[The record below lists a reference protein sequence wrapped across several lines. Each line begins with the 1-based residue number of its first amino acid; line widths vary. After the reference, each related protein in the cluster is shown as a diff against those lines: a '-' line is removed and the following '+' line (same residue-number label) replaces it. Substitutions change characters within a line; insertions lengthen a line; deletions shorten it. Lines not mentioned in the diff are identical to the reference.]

1 MRSKSPKSS
10 ARATAAR
17 PKKKTTARA
26 KPAAAARARGRAT
39 AKPAAAKP
47 ARGASAK
54 KAATATTKTKQKQA
68 AAPKKQAAAPKKQA
82 AAPKARTAR
91 APRVPAQPTKA
102 ARPAA
107 PAHRAPAPAPRAA
120 LDPRLAELI
129 RRLLKVEL
137 HLHIEGTLEPELA
150 FALAARHGVALP
162 YGSVEELRAA
172 YAFDDLQSF
181 LDLYY
186 ATCAVLRDRSDFYTL
201 AMAYFARAH
210 ADNIVHAELFF
221 DPQTHT
227 SRGVPIGE
235 VIGGLR
241 DAMSDAERRYG
252 ITSELIL
259 CFLRHLSEDAALA
272 TLESAIPYRSELAGV
287 GLDSG
292 ERGNPPEKFVH
303 VFARAKSLGF
313 RLVAHAGE
321 EGPAAY
327 IRDALDLLQVE
338 RIDHGVR
345 CEEDPALVERLIRDR
360 TPLTVCPLSNVKLR
374 VFDKLADHN
383 LARLLERGV
392 NITIHS
398 DDPAYFGGY
407 LGENFRAC
415 AAELGLGARQL
426 TELCENAIRAAFI
439 PATEK
444 ASHLARLRRAVAQW
458 TMRAIL

>member
-1 MRSKSPKSS
+1 M
-10 ARATAAR
+10 A
-17 PKKKTTARA
+17 
-26 KPAAAARARGRAT
+26 PAAQGPAT
-39 AKPAAAKP
+39 
-47 ARGASAK
+47 
-54 KAATATTKTKQKQA
+54 
-68 AAPKKQAAAPKKQA
+68 
-82 AAPKARTAR
+82 
-91 APRVPAQPTKA
+91 
-102 ARPAA
+102 
-107 PAHRAPAPAPRAA
+107 
-120 LDPRLAELI
+120 LDPRLADLI

-150 FALAARHGVALP
+150 FALAARHGIALP
-162 YGSVEELRAA
+162 YPTVEALRAA
-172 YAFDDLQSF
+172 YSFGDLQSF

-186 ATCAVLRDRSDFYTL
+186 KTCDVLRDRSDFYTL

-227 SRGVPIGE
+227 SRGVPMGD

-241 DAMSDAERRYG
+241 DAMADAERRYG

-259 CFLRHLSEDAALA
+259 CFLRHLPEEDALA
-272 TLESAIPYRSELAGV
+272 TLEAAMPFRSEIVGV

-292 ERGNPPEKFVH
+292 ERGNPPAKFVH

-327 IRDALDLLQVE
+327 IREALDLLQVE

-345 CEEDPALVERLIRDR
+345 CEEDPALVERLIRER

-374 VFDKLADHN
+374 VVPRLADHN
-383 LARLLERGV
+383 LARLLARGV

-407 LGENFRAC
+407 LGDNFRAC
-415 AAELGLGARQL
+415 AAELGLGAHQL
-426 TELCENAIRAAFI
+426 TALCENAIRASFL

-444 ASHLARLRRAVAQW
+444 ATHLSRLRRAVAQW
-458 TMRAIL
+458 TMRSLLP